1 MLAILFWLAVLF
13 IVYTY
18 LMYPLVLFFLTRGRR
33 SPCYITPNEWPRASI
48 IIAAHNEE
56 AIIRQKIENTLSLD
70 YPCEALEIIVASDGS
85 TDLTN
90 QIVAEYLDRGVRLY
104 ALEEQGGKT
113 RAQNKACQQ
122 IQNNILVFSDAN
134 SMYDRHALKSLIR
147 PFSDNNIGCVCGEL
161 RYVNPSGHG
170 VGKGEGLYW
179 RYEQFL
185 KRRESL
191 LSSALGA
198 NGSIYALRR
207 ELFED
212 LDPDII
218 SDFVMPIR
226 VWMQGFRVVYES
238 SAIAQEYTGD
248 TFLKEFQRRT
258 RIIARSLFG
267 LWSQRSVLNLFK
279 HRAFAFQMISHKLMR
294 WLVPLALLLIFG
306 LNGFLAGNVFYYSLW
321 ILQFV
326 FYGLALGGSI
336 MPRTVGKYALFY
348 IPAHFCAM
356 NIGAFLGLLRF
367 LTGRRYRA
375 WQPMSRN

>member
-18 LMYPLVLFFLTRGRR
+18 LLYPLVLFLLTRGRKPP
-33 SPCYITPNEWPRASI
+33 SYITPNEWPRASI

-56 AIIRQKIENTLSLD
+56 AIIRQKIENTLGLD
-70 YPCEALEIIVASDGS
+70 YPHDALEIIVASDGS

-90 QIVAEYLDRGVRLY
+90 QIVEEYFDRGVKLHI
-104 ALEEQGGKT
+104 LEEQGGKT
-113 RAQNKACQQ
+113 RAQNESCRQVRT
-122 IQNNILVFSDAN
+122 NILVFSDAN
-134 SMYDRHALKSLIR
+134 SMYDRYALKSLIR
-147 PFSDNNIGCVCGEL
+147 PFSDSNVGCVCGEL
-161 RYVNPSGHG
+161 RYINPSGHG
-170 VGKGEGLYW
+170 AGKGEGLYW

-185 KRRESL
+185 KCRESL

-207 ELFED
+207 DLFED
-212 LDPDII
+212 LNPDII

-226 VWMQGFRVVYES
+226 VWMRGFRVVYES
-238 SAIAQEYTGD
+238 SAIAKEYTGD

-267 LWSQRSVLNLFK
+267 LWSQRGVLNLFK
-279 HRAFAFQMISHKLMR
+279 HGAFAFQMISHKLMR
-294 WLVPLALLLIFG
+294 WLVPLALLLAFG
-306 LNGFLAGNVFYYSLW
+306 LNGFLVGNVYYYSLW
-321 ILQFV
+321 ILQCV

-356 NIGAFLGLLRF
+356 NTGAFLGLLRF